1 LHLKRGDA
9 ADIANKLAPTE
20 YAELCR
26 FTCKTTE
33 RFMGW
38 FNRHTFFPFLDWL
51 PRQTR
56 ASVGNDAL
64 VGLSGAIL
72 ALPQSIA
79 YALIAGLPPEYGLYA
94 AIVPVMIAC
103 LWGSSFHLI
112 CGPTAAISI
121 VLYASISPLALPGS
135 QDYITL
141 ILLLTFIA
149 GIFQWL
155 LGLLRFGALVN
166 FVSHSVILGFT
177 LGAAVV
183 IALGQLP
190 NMFGLEMSS
199 QSTALKSVSA
209 LLDHRGEIDHPSLI
223 LGALTLAVGAT
234 LKYFLPRWPTL
245 LITLLGAG
253 SLVWLWPEK
262 FGHVQLVRAFVG
274 HLPPLSAL
282 PLDPELILKLLPSAV
297 AVGMLGLVTSLSIA
311 RSLSSRSQQLLNANQ
326 EIRAQGLS
334 NMVGSLFS
342 GYLSAGSF
350 TRAAL
355 NYDAGARSPLAGL
368 FSALWVA
375 LFAVCGA
382 SLIAH
387 IPIPSMAASIL
398 LICWGL
404 VDRRGIRALF
414 RVSRAEFAV
423 MALTCLATLLLE
435 LQTAIYAGVLASLF
449 FYLKRTSQP
458 RVQQWRDGDN
468 DILRVGGSIFFGAS
482 HYLQV
487 RLQRSEGEHVVI
499 EAQQI
504 NFIDYSGVEML
515 HQEAR
520 RLRGLNRS
528 LTLKN
533 ARPQVIE
540 ELRKLE
546 GADKCPILFVD

>member
-1 LHLKRGDA
+1 
-9 ADIANKLAPTE
+9 
-20 YAELCR
+20 
-26 FTCKTTE
+26 
-33 RFMGW
+33 MGW
-38 FNRHTFFPFLDWL
+38 LNRHKFLPFLDWL

-94 AIVPVMIAC
+94 AIVPVLIAC
-103 LWGSSFHLI
+103 LWGSSWHLI

-121 VLYASISPLALPGS
+121 VLYASISPLAVPGS
-135 QDYITL
+135 HDYITL
-141 ILLLTFIA
+141 ILLLTFIG

-155 LGLLRFGALVN
+155 LGMLRFGALVN
-166 FVSHSVILGFT
+166 FVSHSVVLGFT

-190 NMFGLEMSS
+190 NLFGLDVAS
-199 QSTALKSVSA
+199 QSTALKSLST
-209 LLDHRGEIDHPSLI
+209 LMDHWHEIDRSSLI
-223 LGALTLAVGAT
+223 LGLFTLILGAV

-245 LITLLGAG
+245 LVTLIIAG
-253 SLVWLWPEK
+253 SLVWLWPSA
-262 FGHVQLVRAFVG
+262 FGHVQLVHAFVG
-274 HLPPLSAL
+274 HLPPFSAL

-311 RSLSSRSQQLLNANQ
+311 RSLSARSQQLLNANQ
-326 EIRAQGLS
+326 EVRAQGLS
-334 NMVGSLFS
+334 NMVGALFS

-355 NYDAGARSPLAGL
+355 SYDAGARSPLAGV

-375 LFAVCGA
+375 LFAVSGA

-414 RVSRAEFAV
+414 RVSRSEFLV

-458 RVQQWRDGDN
+458 RVQQWRDGD
-468 DILRVGGSIFFGAS
+468 DDVLRVGGSIFFGAS
-482 HYLQV
+482 HYLQTI
-487 RLQRSEGEHVVI
+487 LQRSKGPRVVI
-499 EAQQI
+499 DAQQI

-520 RLRGLNRS
+520 RLHCQDRS
-528 LTLKN
+528 LTLRG
-533 ARPQVIE
+533 ARPHVVE

-546 GADKCPILFVD
+546 GADKCPILFED